1 MAHIVVDIVALRKDH
16 VNADIVG
23 GIITFLRSAERNLV
37 ALNGHIRLILTLLS
51 IVILFM
57 LFQPLFLVLLVLLL
71 QYFHMLSMIGCTNS
85 SSLRTTI
92 Q

>member
-37 ALNGHIRLILTLLS
+37 ALNGHNRLILTLLS
-51 IVILFM
+51 IIILFM
-57 LFQPLFLVLLVLLL
+57 LFQPLFLVLLVLL

-85 SSLRTTI
+85 SSLTTTI